1 MYSYISEGKIFVR
14 GQVRSV
20 SDRYSCVPE
29 GGLESFGCSLVEKRI
44 SVSYRWGERSIV
56 YLKYKAIRGCIEK
69 VAIKRVVMNNKYGGY
84 VPVYWDNL
92 NSIYNENE
100 LITEI
105 EARQLVQTYID
116 KKNSEIARAAR
127 NCEANSI

>member
-1 MYSYISEGKIFVR
+1 MYSYIPEGKIFVR
-14 GQVRSV
+14 GQARSV

-29 GGLESFGCSLVEKRI
+29 GGLESFGCSRVEKRI

-56 YLKYKAIRGCIEK
+56 YLKYKAMRGCIEK

-84 VPVYWDNL
+84 IPVYWDTL

-100 LITEI
+100 LITET
-105 EARQLVQTYID
+105 EARQLVQAYID
-116 KKNSEIARAAR
+116 RTRYGIAQAER